1 MARKVFISVLGT
13 GFYGK
18 CIYKRDEFESDNT
31 RFIQQATLQMLTN
44 SDSWTSDDHGYILL
58 TQKAEV
64 DNWIVKGDER
74 EKFSNA
80 GKEEYIGLE
89 KTIGG
94 MNLQFAVEGIS
105 IPDGNDEDEIWQIFD
120 IVFEKLQDGDE
131 LYSDITHGF
140 RYLPMLVLVLG
151 NYAKFLK
158 NIKVKSITYGNFEAR
173 NKETVPNVAPIVD
186 ITSFSALQDWTFS
199 GASFVEQGHVRN
211 FTESISLSLGNSSVV
226 SKRLIEYVR
235 KLNKDLN
242 TFEEQI
248 STCRGNELFSGNN
261 VCEAKELIGKVMG
274 QSHIPRPLLKI
285 LDAINDAIIPFD
297 KDTIDNLRSS
307 LIWCKRYKLIQQ
319 GYTLCQESIITYV
332 CMQLNELNP
341 YKTEKGGGRRYR
353 DYWSA
358 LLGMR
363 IGDAK
368 NESSW
373 KGDIAKNRK
382 LSRSLL
388 DMEWVCEARKGYER
402 IKQKRNQLNHA
413 GFTGKVSSDDIIKS
427 FDKSIDW
434 CVGFFDEALTAP
446 VVESSTLHKLLINL
460 SNHPFSQ
467 WKEEQLCAA
476 REYGDIMDMPF
487 PQVNPDATAE
497 EVNSIADDLVDK
509 IKVLGDD
516 NDVVVHVMGEMG
528 LTYKIVRKLGF
539 LGIRCVC
546 STSYRV
552 VKDQEDGRKIVEF
565 HFERFRDYE

>member
-94 MNLQFAVEGIS
+94 MNLPFAVEGIS

-131 LYSDITHGF
+131 LYFDITHGF

-173 NKETVPNVAPIVD
+173 NKEAVPNVAPIVD

-226 SKRLIEYVR
+226 SKRLIGYVR

-261 VCEAKELIGKVMG
+261 VCEAKELIDKVMG

-297 KDTIDNLRSS
+297 KDTIDNLRCS

-341 YKTEKGGGRRYR
+341 YKTEKGGDRRYR

>member
-131 LYSDITHGF
+131 LYFDITHGF

-173 NKETVPNVAPIVD
+173 NKEAVPNVAPIVD

-341 YKTEKGGGRRYR
+341 YKTEKGGDRRYR

-413 GFTGKVSSDDIIKS
+413 GFTGKMSSDDIIKS

>member
-64 DNWIVKGDER
+64 DNWIVKGEER

-94 MNLQFAVEGIS
+94 MNLPFAVEGIS

-131 LYSDITHGF
+131 LYFDITHGF

-173 NKETVPNVAPIVD
+173 NKEAVPNVAPIVD

-341 YKTEKGGGRRYR
+341 YKTEKGGDRRYR

>member
-1 MARKVFISVLGT
+1 
-13 GFYGK
+13 
-18 CIYKRDEFESDNT
+18 
-31 RFIQQATLQMLTN
+31 MLTN

-131 LYSDITHGF
+131 LYFDITHGF

-173 NKETVPNVAPIVD
+173 NKEAVPNVAPIVD

-341 YKTEKGGGRRYR
+341 YKTEKGGDRRYR

-467 WKEEQLCAA
+467 WK
-476 REYGDIMDMPF
+476 
-487 PQVNPDATAE
+487 VH
-497 EVNSIADDLVDK
+497 
-509 IKVLGDD
+509 IKSV
-516 NDVVVHVMGEMG
+516 
-528 LTYKIVRKLGF
+528 
-539 LGIRCVC
+539 
-546 STSYRV
+546 
-552 VKDQEDGRKIVEF
+552 
-565 HFERFRDYE
+565 

>member
-131 LYSDITHGF
+131 LYFDITHGF

-173 NKETVPNVAPIVD
+173 NKEAVPNVAPIVD

-341 YKTEKGGGRRYR
+341 YKTEKGGDRRYR

-388 DMEWVCEARKGYER
+388 DMEWVCEARKEYER

>member
-31 RFIQQATLQMLTN
+31 RFIQCATLQMLTN
-44 SDSWTSDDHGYILL
+44 NDSWTSDDHGYILL
-58 TQKAEV
+58 TQEAET

-74 EKFSNA
+74 ENFISK
-80 GKEEYIGLE
+80 KIEEYIGLE
-89 KTIGG
+89 KTISG
-94 MNLQFAVEGIS
+94 MNLSFAVDGVS
-105 IPDGNDEDEIWQIFD
+105 IPVGNDEDEIWQIFD

-131 LYSDITHGF
+131 LYFDITHGF

-158 NIKVKSITYGNFEAR
+158 NIKVKSITYGNFESR
-173 NKETVPNVAPIVD
+173 NTKVTPNVAPIID

-211 FTESISLSLGNSSVV
+211 FTESISLSLGNSSLI

-248 STCRGNELFSGNN
+248 ATCRGNELFSGNN

-274 QSHIPRPLLKI
+274 QSHIPGPLLKI
-285 LDAINDAIIPFD
+285 LDVINDAIIPFG

-332 CMQLNELNP
+332 CMQLSDLNP
-341 YKTEKGGGRRYR
+341 YKEEKGGDRRYR

-358 LLGMR
+358 ILGMSV
-363 IGDAK
+363 GDAK

-373 KGDIAKNRK
+373 KGDIAKNRN

-388 DMEWVCEARKGYER
+388 GMEWVREARKGYER

-413 GFTGKVSSDDIIKS
+413 GFTGNVSSHEIIKS

-434 CVGFFDEALTAP
+434 CVSFFDEALTAP
-446 VVESSTLHKLLINL
+446 VVDSSTLHKLFINL
-460 SNHPFSQ
+460 SNHPSSQ

-552 VKDQEDGRKIVEF
+552 VKDEEDGKRVVEF
-565 HFERFRDYE
+565 HFERFREYE

>member
-94 MNLQFAVEGIS
+94 MNIQFAVEGIS

-131 LYSDITHGF
+131 LYFDITHGF

-173 NKETVPNVAPIVD
+173 NKEAVPNVAPIVD

-341 YKTEKGGGRRYR
+341 YKTEKGGDRRYR

>member
-131 LYSDITHGF
+131 LYFDITHGF

-173 NKETVPNVAPIVD
+173 NKEAVPNVAPIVD

-341 YKTEKGGGRRYR
+341 YKTEKGGDRRYR